1 MSPEH
6 NRTASEQ
13 SRGADLAD
21 TAEALLAEA
30 QLDSIDPAHAV
41 QLATAHAML
50 ALYWEV
56 RQVRTALSP
65 RDPVPPAAGAARCRR
80 YRRERATEPGA

>member
-6 NRTASEQ
+6 NWTPPEQ
-13 SRGADLAD
+13 SRGAHLAD

-30 QLDSIDPAHAV
+30 QIDEIDPAHAV
-41 QLATAHAML
+41 RLATAHALL

-56 RQVRTALSP
+56 RQLRTGPPP
-65 RDPVPPAAGAARCRR
+65 RDPVPPAAGTVRCRR